1 MSVTVKS
8 LALNEGGRRVMSFVD
23 SDVVITGQ
31 ENIRSV
37 VKKKRIQ
44 PLDGQIIHVLG
55 IVFHAD

>member
-1 MSVTVKS
+1 
-8 LALNEGGRRVMSFVD
+8 MSFVD

-31 ENIRSV
+31 ENILSV

>member
-1 MSVTVKS
+1 
-8 LALNEGGRRVMSFVD
+8 MSFVD

-31 ENIRSV
+31 ENILSV

-55 IVFHAD
+55 IDFHTD